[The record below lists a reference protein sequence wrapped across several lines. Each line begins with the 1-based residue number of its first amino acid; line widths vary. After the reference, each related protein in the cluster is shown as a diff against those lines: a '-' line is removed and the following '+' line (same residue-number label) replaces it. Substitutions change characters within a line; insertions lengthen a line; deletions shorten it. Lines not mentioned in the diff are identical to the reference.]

1 MKLII
6 LFISSLLLFI
16 GCELENPFV
25 TSKKI
30 DSSRSNHFA
39 KTQDCRVCHSYP
51 QLSTNDAHRLH
62 LLTAG
67 VGVSTPKGSP
77 ITCLECHFGSV
88 QSQVLFDTLAG
99 DTSFLPLL
107 QSNTEFKGKQ
117 YSLQMDIFELA
128 QFIRSIR
135 DSTTPFAFPSLKTSS
150 MHNNGSID
158 VSFPPNL
165 LKLNPTTPAWN
176 PKTLTCSAIQCHND
190 KKWTKE

>member
-1 MKLII
+1 MIT
-6 LFISSLLLFI
+6 SLLFFI

-30 DSSRSNHFA
+30 ENSQSTHHA

-51 QLSTNDAHRLH
+51 QLSNNDAHQLH

-67 VGVSTPKGSP
+67 DGVVTPKGGA

-88 QSQVLFDTLAG
+88 QSQVVFDTLAG
-99 DTSFLPLL
+99 DTSFLPIL
-107 QSNTEFKGKQ
+107 QNGTEFKGKQ
-117 YSLQMDIFELA
+117 YSLQMDINTLA

-135 DSTTPFAFPSLKTSS
+135 DSTTAFNFPSLKTSS
-150 MHNNGSID
+150 LHNNGSID

-165 LKLNPTTPAWN
+165 LIPNSTTPAWN
-176 PKTLTCSAIQCHND
+176 PKTLTCSAIQCHSD